1 VPLLWLVLRHANVSL
16 RRKPDHVTLPYFFNR
31 TAFALHPAKAR
42 RYNQGLT
49 ERMTGASSGGLV
61 VISYL
66 IRHNLPSI
74 DSYWPRS
81 AGGSLRE
88 RAVVSQFQRIAR
100 TLNVVVVAGFA
111 VAALAACPYAR
122 GEPAGS
128 TPPSV
133 VPTPQPKSAPH
144 PATVQGADSR
154 INTAEIV
161 ERVNK
166 ELGINLEATT
176 ASWQLGLDRL
186 ESDLARP
193 RQRYSDL
200 NRFRDELQRIRSETD
215 DAWKKI
221 QPGLDADRAQMKL
234 LGPAPAAGQPQE
246 PEQAALG
253 RAELNYH
260 FGLLSAGQA
269 TVKSTNLR
277 IDNLLNAIQEIRRKN
292 FASVL
297 FQPIPGVYA
306 YETWSKLPEYVP
318 QAASKLRDL
327 IADWWR
333 DVQDRDGVTRIAVEA
348 LLMSLLLS
356 LASWWG
362 VRRLRRWQDAG
373 EPPYWRRASSAAGV
387 ILLRALPVVAPVVF
401 LYVMIADAQPLPE
414 RVDWL
419 FYLTTQSIVTVF
431 TVGALVTAAFAPGA
445 PRWRLIAVSDMRAA
459 RICGLVVLLALLY
472 SLANLLYVITRLVQA
487 PFALTIAVALPSSLL
502 LAGLVVALLRTTRAG
517 AAGAVPSAHLF
528 RALRVAIWAIV
539 VAIVVCALTGYLPL
553 ARFLA
558 QQLIVTGSIL
568 ALVYLLLLWIDGFS
582 QALSDDGTGMG
593 QWLKRGAGLQR
604 REQLTLPISLL
615 LKFIVLVLSVPF
627 IMLQWGY
634 AWPDIREWYRQ
645 LFFGL
650 HIGNT
655 EVTLG
660 ALLASI
666 IVFGLGYAGA
676 RLFQGWLD
684 AQVLQTAGISG
695 GVRQSIRTG
704 VGYVGIMVAALAAF
718 SYAGFNLSSLAIV
731 AGALSVGIGF
741 GLQNLINNFVSG
753 LILLAERPISVGD
766 RVVVGGEEGFV
777 RKISV
782 RSTEL
787 ETFDGANVL
796 IPNSYFISEKVKNW
810 TFRNN
815 ICRIVIPIGATYGSD
830 PRQVQSVLLTVAS
843 SHPEVLTAPEPS
855 VTLDEFAAA
864 SLRFTLCAFVGD
876 IAKSGRVRTDLAM
889 SILDAFDKAGIAIPC
904 GQTDITI
911 RQMDWLREMIV
922 ESASLPAGRRSAN
935 GRKKS
940 SEAAA
945 ADVSVL
951 AK

>member
-1 VPLLWLVLRHANVSL
+1 MASL
-16 RRKPDHVTLPYFFNR
+16 
-31 TAFALHPAKAR
+31 
-42 RYNQGLT
+42 
-49 ERMTGASSGGLV
+49 
-61 VISYL
+61 
-66 IRHNLPSI
+66 
-74 DSYWPRS
+74 
-81 AGGSLRE
+81 
-88 RAVVSQFQRIAR
+88 FQRIAR
-100 TLNVVVVAGFA
+100 TLNFLVVAGIA
-111 VAALAACPYAR
+111 VAAVAAGPYAH
-122 GEPAGS
+122 GEPGDSTAPSAGQA
-128 TPPSV
+128 PHEN
-133 VPTPQPKSAPH
+133 SAPVDKS
-144 PATVQGADSR
+144 PVQGVDSR

-161 ERVNK
+161 KRVNQ
-166 ELGINLEATT
+166 ELGIDLEATT
-176 ASWQLGLDRL
+176 AGWLRVLNGL
-186 ESDLARP
+186 ESDLASP

-200 NRFRDELQRIRSETD
+200 NRFRDALQRIRSD
-215 DAWKKI
+215 IADAWNKI
-221 QPGLDADRAQMKL
+221 QPQLDADRAQLKL

-269 TVKSTNLR
+269 AVNSTNLR
-277 IDNLLNAIQEIRRKN
+277 IDNLLNTIQEIRRKN
-292 FASVL
+292 FASAL

-306 YETWSKLPEYVP
+306 YETWAKLPEYVP

-327 IADWWR
+327 IEDWWR

-356 LASWWG
+356 FASWRG
-362 VRRLRRWQDAG
+362 VRRLRRWQNAG
-373 EPPYWRRASSAAGV
+373 EPPYWWRASSAAGV
-387 ILLRALPVVAPVVF
+387 ILLRSLPVVAPVVF
-401 LYVMIADAQPLPE
+401 LYIMTAGAEPLPE
-414 RVDWL
+414 RLDWL
-419 FYLTTQSIVTVF
+419 FYLTAQSIVIVF

-445 PRWRLIAVSDMRAA
+445 PQWQLIAASDRRAA
-459 RICGLVVLLALLY
+459 RICGLVVLLALIY
-472 SLANLLYVITRLVQA
+472 SLSNLLYVITRLVQA

-502 LAGLVVALLRTTRAG
+502 LAGLVVALLSTTRAG
-517 AAGAVPSAHLF
+517 AAGTAPSAPLF
-528 RALRVAIWAIV
+528 RAIRLAVWAIV

-568 ALVYLLLLWIDGFS
+568 ALVYLLLLWVDGFA
-582 QALSDDGTGMG
+582 QGLSDDGTVMG
-593 QWLKRGAGLQR
+593 SWLRRGARLQR
-604 REQLTLPISLL
+604 REQLALPISLI
-615 LKFIVLVLSVPF
+615 LKFIVLILSVPF
-627 IMLQWGY
+627 IMQQWGY
-634 AWPDIREWYRQ
+634 TWADIREWDRQ

-660 ALLASI
+660 ALLASV

-684 AQVLQTAGISG
+684 AQVLQPAGISG

-741 GLQNLINNFVSG
+741 GLQNLVNNFVSG
-753 LILLAERPISVGD
+753 LILLAERPVRIGD
-766 RVVVGGEEGFV
+766 LVVVGGEEGYV

-787 ETFDGANVL
+787 ETFDRASVL

-815 ICRIVIPIGATYGSD
+815 ICRIAIPVGAAYGSD
-830 PRQVQSVLLTVAS
+830 PRQVQSVLLTVARD
-843 SHPEVLTAPEPS
+843 HPEVLTAPEPS
-855 VTLDEFAAA
+855 VTLDEFAAT
-864 SLRFTLCAFVGD
+864 SLRFTLYAFVGD
-876 IAKSGRVRTDLAM
+876 ITKSGQVRTDLAM
-889 SILDAFDKAGIAIPC
+889 AILDAFDKAGIAIPC

-911 RQMDWLREMIV
+911 RNMDWLREMMI
-922 ESASLPAGRRSAN
+922 ESASLPPGRGSTN
-935 GRKKS
+935 GSKT
-940 SEAAA
+940 SEGVAA